1 MKAFLLAFCV
11 FLFCGHSVLA
21 QLDLGQSVGGTPYD
35 KYMGPMRQTYS
46 GLSGGPPSVD
56 EVRGHLRTARR
67 FQYYFDKAQPY
78 TPQSPEVTESRQQ
91 GDCKAK
97 TLWMIK
103 KMGDRSARYV
113 IGRATNESKMS
124 HAWLLWQN
132 GGDWVFLDPT
142 FTTEIIQADRVA
154 GKKLFPQYSY
164 RGGTCYNHPS
174 YRK

>member
-1 MKAFLLAFCV
+1 MRALLVLFSLV
-11 FLFCGHSVLA
+11 FVASQSLLA

-35 KYMGPMRQTYS
+35 KYLGPVRQTYGS
-46 GLSGGPPSVD
+46 LSGGPPSLD
-56 EVRGHLRTARR
+56 EVRAHLRTARR
-67 FQYYFDKAQPY
+67 FQYYFDNAQPY

-97 TLWMIK
+97 SLWMIK
-103 KMGDRSARYV
+103 KLGDRQARYV

-132 GGDWVFLDPT
+132 GGEWVFLDPT

-164 RGGTCYNHPS
+164 RGGSCYNHPS
-174 YRK
+174 FRK